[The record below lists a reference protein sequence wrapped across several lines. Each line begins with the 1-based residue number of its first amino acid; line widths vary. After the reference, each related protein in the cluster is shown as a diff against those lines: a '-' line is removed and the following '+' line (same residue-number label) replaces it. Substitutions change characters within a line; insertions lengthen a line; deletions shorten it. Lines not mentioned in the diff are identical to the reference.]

1 MNTDCPTWCHGRH
14 VETEDGQPAHFT
26 AVAVRNVTVRVEQT
40 DLESAPRIVLP
51 EQRHLTPR
59 DAHRLAAA
67 LVGALAQLCLLY
79 TSPSPRD

>member
-1 MNTDCPTWCHGRH
+1 MNTACPSWCHGQH
-14 VETEDGQPAHFT
+14 VELEDGWAAHFT
-26 AVAVRNVTVRVEQT
+26 AVVVRNVTVRVEQT

-67 LVGALAQLCLLY
+67 LVGALAQLEDE
-79 TSPSPRD
+79 T